1 MDDNG
6 VLTNFT
12 GVACHDGWMS
22 YQNYE
27 DIKHALCC
35 AHLLRELNAVKENEE
50 QHKWADKFSAL
61 LLDMKS
67 AKETAISN
75 GINEF
80 TKEQLDAFSKKY
92 DEIMSLADKESPP
105 PNFDN
110 KTRGRRKLGK
120 TRPLIE
126 RLKKFKE
133 DVCRF
138 VHNFAVP
145 FDNNQVERDV
155 HNVKK
160 GKSFRMFSELRR
172 CSELR

>member
-1 MDDNG
+1 
-6 VLTNFT
+6 
-12 GVACHDGWMS
+12 MS

-92 DEIMSLADKESPP
+92 DEIMSLADK
-105 PNFDN
+105 
-110 KTRGRRKLGK
+110 
-120 TRPLIE
+120 
-126 RLKKFKE
+126 
-133 DVCRF
+133 
-138 VHNFAVP
+138 
-145 FDNNQVERDV
+145 
-155 HNVKK
+155 
-160 GKSFRMFSELRR
+160 
-172 CSELR
+172 

>member
-6 VLTNFT
+6 VLTNLT
-12 GVACHDGWMS
+12 GVASHDGWTS

-75 GINEF
+75 GI
-80 TKEQLDAFSKKY
+80 K
-92 DEIMSLADKESPP
+92 
-105 PNFDN
+105 
-110 KTRGRRKLGK
+110 
-120 TRPLIE
+120 
-126 RLKKFKE
+126 
-133 DVCRF
+133 
-138 VHNFAVP
+138 
-145 FDNNQVERDV
+145 
-155 HNVKK
+155 
-160 GKSFRMFSELRR
+160 
-172 CSELR
+172 